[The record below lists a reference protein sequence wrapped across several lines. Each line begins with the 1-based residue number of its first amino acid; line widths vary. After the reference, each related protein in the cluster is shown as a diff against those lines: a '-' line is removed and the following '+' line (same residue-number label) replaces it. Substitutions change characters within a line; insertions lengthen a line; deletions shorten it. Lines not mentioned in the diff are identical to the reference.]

1 MTSELTMTKYNS
13 VTDRLVERLREI
25 CGAPYVIFNDAERLE
40 PYSHDEIPGTHYRH
54 QPDVVVRPAST
65 DQVAAIMRLANDE
78 LIPVT
83 PRGAGSG
90 LSGGAVPVFGGI
102 VIAMDRFNRI
112 VELDKANMTITV
124 EPGVIA
130 NDINEY
136 LKPHGLFYAGYPMSV
151 EMCQIGGNVAENAG
165 GGKAVKYG
173 VTSRYVLGLETVLPD
188 GRVLNLGGKLL
199 KDVTG
204 YNLIPLM
211 VGSEG
216 TLGVFT
222 RIILKVIPR
231 PRYQHDLLVLFPDR
245 DRAVAA
251 VPAMITGSGITPV
264 SIEFMDG
271 EAFRQGCRWL
281 NDPLPLKSAGAVL
294 LVSVD
299 GNDPETLAD
308 QCEALG
314 VYLEKE
320 GACGIYVADTKAESE
335 RIWKIRRS
343 IPEAFSQLYP
353 RQSGE
358 DIVVPCASIPAVVA
372 KCGELARK
380 YGVAI
385 PCYGHAGD
393 GNVHSRICAPAGWS
407 DEKWSETLPKLLRD
421 LYAEVARLGGRISGE
436 HGIGCKRKPYMETV
450 VSREYLDTL
459 RAIKNAL
466 DPNGIM
472 NPGKI
477 F

>member
-1 MTSELTMTKYNS
+1 MEYNP
-13 VTDRLVERLREI
+13 VTEEIANRLAII
-25 CGAPYVIFNDAERLE
+25 CGASHIIYRDTERLE
-40 PYSHDEIPGTHYRH
+40 PYSRDEIPGSHYRH
-54 QPDVVVRPAST
+54 FPEIVVKPGST
-65 DQVAAIMRLANDE
+65 DEVSAILKLANQE
-78 LIPVT
+78 RIPVT

-102 VIAMDRFNRI
+102 VIAFDRMNKI
-112 VELDKANMTITV
+112 LELDTANMMITV

-136 LKPHGLFYAGYPMSV
+136 LKPHDLFYAGYPMSV

-173 VTSRYVLGLETVLPD
+173 VTARYVLGLETVLPD
-188 GRVLNLGGKLL
+188 GRILQLGGKLL

-211 VGSEG
+211 TGSEG
-216 TLGVFT
+216 TLGIFT
-222 RIILKVIPR
+222 KIILKVIPR
-231 PRYQHDLLVLFPDR
+231 PKFQFDLLALFPTGSE
-245 DRAVAA
+245 AVAS
-251 VPAMITGSGITPV
+251 VPAMITGTGITPV

-271 EAFRQGCRWL
+271 AAFRQGCRYL
-281 NDPLPLKSAGAVL
+281 NETLPFQDSGAVL

-299 GNDPETLAD
+299 GNDPERLAD
-308 QCEALG
+308 ECEALG
-314 VYLEKE
+314 VYLKKG
-320 GACGIYVADTKAESE
+320 GATEIYVADTKADSE
-335 RIWKIRRS
+335 RVWKIRRS
-343 IPEAFSQLYP
+343 IPESFSQAFP

-358 DIVVPCASIPAVVA
+358 DIVVPCASIPTLVA
-372 KCGELARK
+372 KCSELAEK
-380 YGVAI
+380 YGLAI

-393 GNVHSRICAPAGWS
+393 GNVHSRICAPAEWS
-407 DEKWSETLPKLLRD
+407 DDQWDTTLPIILRE
-421 LYAEVARLGGRISGE
+421 LYAKVAQEGGRISGE
-436 HGIGCKRKPYMETV
+436 HGIGCKRKPYMECV
-450 VSREYLDTL
+450 VSRDYLDTL
-459 RAIKNAL
+459 RAIKQAL

>member
-1 MTSELTMTKYNS
+1 MTKYNP
-13 VTDRLVERLREI
+13 VTPEIARTLAEI
-25 CGAPYVIFNDAERLE
+25 CGESHVVYRDAERLE
-40 PYSHDEIPGTHYRH
+40 PFSHDEIPGTHYRRLPEAVVK
-54 QPDVVVRPAST
+54 PDSAE
-65 DQVAAIMRLANDE
+65 QVAAIVRLANE
-78 LIPVT
+78 RRIPVT

-90 LSGGAVPVFGGI
+90 LSGGTVPVCGGI
-102 VIAMDRFNRI
+102 VVAMQRFNRI
-112 VELDKANMTITV
+112 LELDKANMTITV

-173 VTSRYVLGLETVLPD
+173 VTARYVLGLEVVLPS
-188 GRVLNLGGKLL
+188 GSILNLGGKLL

-204 YNLIPLM
+204 YNLIPLLT
-211 VGSEG
+211 GSEG
-216 TLGVFT
+216 TLGIFT
-222 RIILKVIPR
+222 KIILKVIPR
-231 PRYQHDLLVLFPDR
+231 PRFQYDLLALFPDS
-245 DRAVAA
+245 DTAVAA
-251 VPAMITGSGITPV
+251 VPAMITGTGITPV

-271 EAFRQGCRWL
+271 DAFRQGCLDL
-281 NDPLPLKSAGAVL
+281 NETLPFLDAGAVL

-299 GNDPETLAD
+299 GNDPEMLAG
-308 QCEALG
+308 QSEALG
-314 VYLEKE
+314 RYLQKG
-320 GACGIYVADTKAESE
+320 GASEIYVADTRADSE
-335 RIWKIRRS
+335 RVWKIRRS
-343 IPEAFSQLYP
+343 IPEAFSQAFP

-358 DIVVPCASIPAVVA
+358 DIVVPCASIPAVVTECGRLAA
-372 KCGELARK
+372 KYHL
-380 YGVAI
+380 AI

-393 GNVHSRICAPAGWS
+393 GNVHSRICAPADWS
-407 DEKWSETLPKLLRD
+407 DEHWDEVLQALLRE

-436 HGIGCKRKPYMETV
+436 HGIGCKRRPFMASTCAPEF
-450 VSREYLDTL
+450 LDTL
-459 RAIKNAL
+459 RAVKNAL

>member
-1 MTSELTMTKYNS
+1 MTKYNP
-13 VTDRLVERLREI
+13 VTPEIVDRLREI
-25 CGAPYVIFNDAERLE
+25 CGAPYVIYNDAERLE
-40 PYSHDEIPGTHYRH
+40 PYSRDEIPGTHYRRM
-54 QPDVVVRPAST
+54 PEVVVRPDST
-65 DQVAAIMRLANDE
+65 DRVAAVMRLANSE
-78 LIPVT
+78 RIPVT

-90 LSGGAVPVFGGI
+90 LSGGAVPVCGGI
-102 VIAMDRFNRI
+102 VMAMDRFNKI
-112 VELDKANMTITV
+112 VELDAANMTITV

-130 NDINEY
+130 NDINEF

-211 VGSEG
+211 TGSEG

-222 RIILKVIPR
+222 KIILKVIPR
-231 PRYQHDLLVLFPDR
+231 PRFQHDLLALFSTR
-245 DRAVAA
+245 DQAVAA

-281 NDPLPLKSAGAVL
+281 NDPLPLGSAGAIL

-299 GNDPETLAD
+299 GNAPEALAD

-314 VYLEKE
+314 VYLRRE
-320 GACGIYVADTKAESE
+320 GAEEIYVADTKAESE

-358 DIVVPCASIPAVVA
+358 DIVVPCASIPDVVA

-393 GNVHSRICAPAGWS
+393 GNVHSRVCAPADWS
-407 DEKWSETLPKLLRD
+407 DEKWDGTLPVLLRE

>member
-1 MTSELTMTKYNS
+1 MTKYNP
-13 VTDRLVERLREI
+13 VTDQLVERLREI

-40 PYSHDEIPGTHYRH
+40 PYSHDEIPGTHYRR
-54 QPDVVVRPAST
+54 QPDVVVRPMST
-65 DQVAAIMRLANDE
+65 DQVAAIMRLANE
-78 LIPVT
+78 KRIPVT

-112 VELDKANMTITV
+112 VELDTANMTVTV

-222 RIILKVIPR
+222 KIILKVIPR
-231 PRYQHDLLVLFPDR
+231 PRYQHDLLVLFPNR
-245 DRAVAA
+245 DQAVAA

-281 NDPLPLKSAGAVL
+281 NDPLPLKNAGAVL

-380 YGVAI
+380 YSVAI

-407 DEKWSETLPKLLRD
+407 DEKWEETLPELLRE

-436 HGIGCKRKPYMETV
+436 HGIGCKRRPYMETV
-450 VSREYLDTL
+450 VSCEYLDTL

>member
-1 MTSELTMTKYNS
+1 MTKYNP
-13 VTDRLVERLREI
+13 VTPEIVDRLREI
-25 CGAPYVIFNDAERLE
+25 CGVPYVIYNDAERLE
-40 PYSHDEIPGTHYRH
+40 PYSRDEIPGTHYRRM
-54 QPDVVVRPAST
+54 PEVVVRPDST
-65 DQVAAIMRLANDE
+65 DRVAAVMRLANSE
-78 LIPVT
+78 RIPVT

-90 LSGGAVPVFGGI
+90 LSGGAVPVCGGI
-102 VIAMDRFNRI
+102 VMAMDRFNKI
-112 VELDKANMTITV
+112 VELDAANMTITV

-211 VGSEG
+211 TGSEG

-222 RIILKVIPR
+222 KIILKVIPR
-231 PRYQHDLLVLFPDR
+231 PRFQHDLLALFSTR
-245 DRAVAA
+245 DQAVAA
-251 VPAMITGSGITPV
+251 VPAMITGTGITPV

-281 NDPLPLKSAGAVL
+281 NDPLPLGSAGAIL

-299 GNDPETLAD
+299 GNDPEALAD

-314 VYLEKE
+314 VYLRRE
-320 GACGIYVADTKAESE
+320 GAEEIYAADTKAESE

-358 DIVVPCASIPAVVA
+358 DIVVPCASIPEVVA

-393 GNVHSRICAPAGWS
+393 GNVHSRVCAPADWS
-407 DEKWSETLPKLLRD
+407 DEKWDGTLPVLLRE
-421 LYAEVARLGGRISGE
+421 LYAEVVRLGGRISGE

>member
-1 MTSELTMTKYNS
+1 MTKYNP
-13 VTDRLVERLREI
+13 VTPEIARRLAEI
-25 CGAPYVIFNDAERLE
+25 CGAPYVIYRDAERLE
-40 PYSHDEIPGTHYRH
+40 PYSRDEIPGTHYRRM
-54 QPDVVVRPAST
+54 PDLVVRPSST
-65 DQVAAIMRLANDE
+65 DEVAAIMRLANE
-78 LIPVT
+78 NLVPVT

-102 VIAMDRFNRI
+102 VMAMDRFDKI
-112 VELDKANMTITV
+112 VELDTANMTITV

-204 YNLIPLM
+204 YNLIPLL

-222 RIILKVIPR
+222 KIILKVIPR
-231 PRYQHDLLVLFPDR
+231 PRYQHALLALFPTR
-245 DRAVAA
+245 GQAVAA
-251 VPAMITGSGITPV
+251 VPAMITGTGITHV

-271 EAFRQGCRWL
+271 EAFRQGCHWL
-281 NDPLPLKSAGAVL
+281 NDPLPLGRSGAIL

-314 VYLEKE
+314 VYLKRE
-320 GACGIYVADTKAESE
+320 GADEIYAADTKAESE

-358 DIVVPCASIPAVVA
+358 DIVVPCASIPDVVA
-372 KCGELARK
+372 KCGELAAK

-393 GNVHSRICAPAGWS
+393 GNVHSRVCAPADWS
-407 DEKWSETLPKLLRD
+407 DEKWDATLPNLLRE

-436 HGIGCKRKPYMETV
+436 HGIGCKRKPYMESV
-450 VSREYLDTL
+450 VSPEFLDTL